1 MNGNTAC
8 IKAAIPVGAN
18 NSVFMCCSNYF
29 FSKVVFPVPALPVKK
44 TDRCV

>member
-18 NSVFMCCSNYF
+18 DSVLC
-29 FSKVVFPVPALPVKK
+29 VVAIISLVK
-44 TDRCV
+44 